1 MTVEHLWVA
10 SLLDI
15 KAVALVCNECKARTT
30 MPMSE
35 DIVLRTNCPLCGHT
49 WYVPPTT
56 VRRGTPSPFRDFVN
70 VLNELRIPENHKEVG
85 FCLFLE
91 FDAPC

>member
-15 KAVALVCNECKARTT
+15 KAVALVCNECESRYT
-30 MPMSE
+30 MPMSR
-35 DIVLRTNCPLCGHT
+35 DIELPLICPRCSHKWLVL
-49 WYVPPTT
+49 PTAVT
-56 VRRGTPSPFRDFVN
+56 RRTPSPFQDFIDALN
-70 VLNELRIPENHKEVG
+70 VLRIPENHKELG